1 MTHQLV
7 LAYGLHKKMNI
18 YEPHRASLNEMC
30 LFHAEDYIKHLQRV
44 CPSVYSELA
53 RDNANET
60 LNSKRNYSIGDSDCP
75 VFPGCFELAEIAT
88 GGSMDAAIM
97 LNHKLADVC
106 INWAGGLHHAKKSE
120 ASGFCYVNDIV
131 CGIIELL
138 KYHNRVLYIDV
149 DVHHGDGVE
158 EAFYTT
164 NRVMTVSFHRFGD
177 GFFPGTGDL
186 LDIGCGE
193 GKFFS
198 LNVPLKPYINDA
210 QFMDVFSS
218 IVEKVREHYRPDVV
232 VLQCGA
238 DSLAGD
244 RLGTHNTSIKAHGA
258 CVRLVKSWGLPTMI
272 LGGGGYT
279 VKNVARCWT
288 YETALTLN

>member
-1 MTHQLV
+1 
-7 LAYGLHKKMNI
+7 
-18 YEPHRASLNEMC
+18 
-30 LFHAEDYIKHLQRV
+30 
-44 CPSVYSELA
+44 
-53 RDNANET
+53 
-60 LNSKRNYSIGDSDCP
+60 
-75 VFPGCFELAEIAT
+75 
-88 GGSMDAAIM
+88 
-97 LNHKLADVC
+97 
-106 INWAGGLHHAKKSE
+106 
-120 ASGFCYVNDIV
+120 VNDIV

-232 VLQCGA
+232 VL
-238 DSLAGD
+238 
-244 RLGTHNTSIKAHGA
+244 
-258 CVRLVKSWGLPTMI
+258 
-272 LGGGGYT
+272 
-279 VKNVARCWT
+279 
-288 YETALTLN
+288 